1 MRLRP
6 RACDLWSGRHG
17 PLGHPIANGGT
28 RGAVAPV
35 GGKGTAAVYVDP
47 QL

>member
-17 PLGHPIANGGT
+17 PLGVSFANGGT
-28 RGAVAPV
+28 RGSIAAV